1 MRIKRSPSE
10 GLANGGASETADV
23 WAWRSM
29 VFVVNGAHA
38 THSQAI
44 DRSRPMLNAPQ
55 RQAILMTRSA
65 LLLVLL
71 APLAFAQQGT
81 EPTSKPT
88 STRSNRPRQRRRLST
103 FRP

>member
-10 GLANGGASETADV
+10 GLANGGASQTGGA

-29 VFVVNGAHA
+29 ALVVNGAHA

-44 DRSRPMLNAPQ
+44 DRSRHMLNAPQ

-65 LLLVLL
+65 LLLVFL
-71 APLAFAQQGT
+71 APSLAFAQQGA

-88 STRSNRPRQRRRLST
+88 SIRSNPPR
-103 FRP
+103 